1 MNTKDAYTT
10 PFDEGYRAA
19 KEGYIDAKMMAL
31 PIHMFGDQLAYND
44 LEWRQFIN
52 GARKALL
59 EMNDVNEDI
68 C

>member
-1 MNTKDAYTT
+1 MNTKDTYTT

-19 KEGYIDAKMMAL
+19 KEGYIDANMMAL

-52 GARKALL
+52 GARKALM
-59 EMNDVNEDI
+59 EEKESV
-68 C
+68 